1 MSNSINTTNK
11 KPLEPTAPHTPDINE
26 LARLWVELLLPQIN
40 RDEVVHPKPSNYNKT
55 IGQ

>member
-11 KPLEPTAPHTPDINE
+11 KPLEPTATHTPDINE